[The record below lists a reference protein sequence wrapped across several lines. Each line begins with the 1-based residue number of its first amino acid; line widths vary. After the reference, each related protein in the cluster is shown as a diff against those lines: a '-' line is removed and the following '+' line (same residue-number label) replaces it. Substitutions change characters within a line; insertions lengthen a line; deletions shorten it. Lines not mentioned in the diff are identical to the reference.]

1 MKLNELAKT
10 VRISEEKI
18 EFFLHDV
25 LKMKK
30 LSARGLPRLLTVDLK
45 QHRVDDLTA
54 VLTLLKRNQAG
65 FFCRFVTMDKT
76 WSYYNTSEP
85 KR

>member
-25 LKMKK
+25 LGMKK
-30 LSARGLPRLLTVDLK
+30 LYARGLPRLLTVDLK
-45 QHRVDDLTA
+45 QHRVDD
-54 VLTLLKRNQAG
+54 
-65 FFCRFVTMDKT
+65 
-76 WSYYNTSEP
+76 
-85 KR
+85 